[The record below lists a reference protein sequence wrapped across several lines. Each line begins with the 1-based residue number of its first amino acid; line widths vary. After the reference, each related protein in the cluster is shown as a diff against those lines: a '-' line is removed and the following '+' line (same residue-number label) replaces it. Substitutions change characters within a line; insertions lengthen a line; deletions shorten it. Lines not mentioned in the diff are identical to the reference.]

1 MVHDGI
7 TWLSAYYGQTGF
19 HILSED
25 EYIDLVIRCLE
36 VLSPDIT
43 IHRLTGD
50 GPSDLLIAPLWSLK
64 KRSVLN
70 HIHHEL
76 KVRDTWQGRL
86 FTE

>member
-1 MVHDGI
+1 MLKHTD
-7 TWLSAYYGQTGF
+7 LAAYYGQTGF

-25 EYIDLVIRCLE
+25 EYVDLVIHCLE

>member
-1 MVHDGI
+1 M
-7 TWLSAYYGQTGF
+7 L
-19 HILSED
+19 
-25 EYIDLVIRCLE
+25 CME
-36 VLSPDIT
+36 VLSRVI
-43 IHRLTGD
+43 INHRLSGD
-50 GPSDLLIAPLWSLK
+50 GPSYLVIAPLWSLK